1 MERHEKGLLSLSLP
15 GVCIVRVEA
24 CGAILISLEKP
35 PTPLFLVIIH
45 SLWSVAQSESAAPVD
60 PGSAHSGFRGGG
72 ASHPHTATT
81 ASHPL
86 GPWTL
91 SVLHSPSFRC
101 AQSAMSTTSRS
112 ILQWLFSSKG
122 HWKLGATKSL

>member
-45 SLWSVAQSESAAPVD
+45 SLWSV
-60 PGSAHSGFRGGG
+60 HSLRALLLSTQALLTRGFEGGG